1 MRVQTESRSAP
12 RMFLALAA
20 LFVVGGCAAG
30 ASLPKPRSIIVP
42 SGARIQPDAAR
53 MAPIDEWFRDQ
64 TRNIQEDPSF
74 WISAQPVDTPV
85 YPWEDVTI
93 SENGDTIS
101 IWVEARAGDAVT
113 IYEVYAHFFI
123 MKEKGKLEEWLPE
136 AFNVEEGY
144 EAEGY
149 ELERMIMKRVSDA
162 WLYGR
167 SVFDLSPY
175 RPLDELMYATENG
188 FLDAFLLTARPEEF
202 REERGRW
209 LDESPGEQERYRT
222 WFKETFEVEPPGLR

>member
-1 MRVQTESRSAP
+1 
-12 RMFLALAA
+12 MFLSFVALLA
-20 LFVVGGCAAG
+20 VGGCATG
-30 ASLPKPRSIIVP
+30 TTLPAPRSIIVP
-42 SGARIQPDAAR
+42 SGARIQPQADR
-53 MAPIDEWFRDQ
+53 MAVIDTWFREQ
-64 TRNIQEDPSF
+64 TRDIQEDPSF
-74 WISAQPVDTPV
+74 MIAAQAVDAPV
-85 YPWEDVTI
+85 YPWEELTI
-93 SENGDTIS
+93 SGDTIS
-101 IWVEARAGDAVT
+101 ILVEARAGDARI

-123 MKEKGKLEEWLPE
+123 MKEMGKLEEWLPE
-136 AFNVEEGY
+136 AFNAEEGY

-167 SVFDLSPY
+167 SIFDLNPY

-202 REERGRW
+202 REARGRW

-222 WFKETFEVEPPGLR
+222 WFKATFEMEPPGLR